1 MTSVRRSWTPAQ
13 RSGLDETMMSPA
25 RPTSGVAVSR
35 PRSLL
40 TQRERG
46 LQPLVAPHRLRA
58 HGARTCRWPCARLRA
73 QGAQASAATAT
84 SPVL

>member
-1 MTSVRRSWTPAQ
+1 MTSLRRSWTPAQ

-58 HGARTCRWPCARLRA
+58 HGARTCRWPCAPA
-73 QGAQASAATAT
+73 PQGAQASAATAT